1 MWDMALDNFYD
12 IYITETVPEKTSES
26 SSHSQAKTVIKLYRM
41 KNPLVFPSRTNKL
54 SRSDYILVKIL
65 DKAPDGELPQN
76 QNCAISDNFVVW
88 QASSKGDGSD
98 WEIWGYDIKGNE
110 IFPVCS
116 HKEYKTPKFVFPDY
130 TIENDNILLID
141 LVTTESDGKNGRK
154 VIVYNLSTR
163 KTLMVLGN
171 DEYIS

>member
-88 QASSKGDGSD
+88 
-98 WEIWGYDIKGNE
+98 
-110 IFPVCS
+110 
-116 HKEYKTPKFVFPDY
+116 
-130 TIENDNILLID
+130 
-141 LVTTESDGKNGRK
+141 
-154 VIVYNLSTR
+154 
-163 KTLMVLGN
+163 
-171 DEYIS
+171 